1 MMAKSPNPE
10 ADDLTVDSSEPGRG
24 PGRPRKAEGEK
35 RETYG
40 ISMLPA
46 AMEQL
51 KAAAK
56 RAGQSQGALIES
68 LLGKVPAPVNPTDA
82 LDPWRVDRLID
93 AIATVQSELRHGVE
107 LSALDRHNVAPVQT
121 WLIALRTDIERA
133 LGPR

>member
-1 MMAKSPNPE
+1 MDKSSNPK
-10 ADDLTVDSSEPGRG
+10 ADDGLTVDSEPGRG
-24 PGRPRKAEGEK
+24 PGRPKKPEGEK

-51 KAAAK
+51 KTAAK
-56 RAGQSQGALIES
+56 LAGQSQGAFIET
-68 LLGKVPAPVNPTDA
+68 LLGKVPAPVNPTEA
-82 LDPWRVDRLID
+82 VDPWRVDRLID

-107 LSALDRHNVAPVQT
+107 LGALDRHNVVTVQK